1 MLDKD
6 ESIDFSNT
14 SDISHSLN
22 VINLLSMKLPEVEDI
37 LTNSIKII
45 EEEQI
50 KENGEKNE
58 GRLDLIT
65 AFNEILEIYEL
76 TSKL

>member
-1 MLDKD
+1 MLDID
-6 ESIDFSNT
+6 ESIDFSNS
-14 SDISHSLN
+14 SDISNCLN

-37 LTNSIKII
+37 LTSSIKLI
-45 EEEQI
+45 EEEQT
-50 KENGEKNE
+50 KDNVEKCE

-76 TSKL
+76 TSKM

>member
-76 TSKL
+76 TSIM